1 LKQIELAQKLGM
13 SQGHLS
19 DILNGKKLV
28 GREIAKKF
36 EAATGT
42 RWVEFLDMPGEE
54 IEKTLETAFDEVQ
67 DADL

>member
-1 LKQIELAQKLGM
+1 M

-36 EAATGT
+36 ESATGL

-54 IEKTLETAFDEVQ
+54 IEKALDSAFDEVQ